1 MQKHEYRLS
10 SKYVNAWLHLRERLV
25 YIPGGLVL
33 LYGFW
38 LSLTA

>member
-1 MQKHEYRLS
+1 MQKQGHRLVN
-10 SKYVNAWLHLRERLV
+10 KNFNAWLRLRERLV